1 MITRTKIEALTRLLF
16 FTSPA
21 KLGAKAN
28 FSAKCRPTKVVR
40 EESWILLGTISNID
54 CP

>member
-1 MITRTKIEALTRLLF
+1 MNTRTKIEALTRLPY

-28 FSAKCRPTKVVR
+28 FSAKFRPTKVVR
-40 EESWILLGTISNID
+40 GESWILLATI
-54 CP
+54 